1 MPKRSSIL
9 WLCCVPFVL
18 MLTTAGLDCSAMVRN
33 VDASIAPVSG
43 AEFVAGIVSDP
54 ANEDGDKPNFEA
66 STMPITTDD
75 KAIMIV

>member
-1 MPKRSSIL
+1 M
-9 WLCCVPFVL
+9 
-18 MLTTAGLDCSAMVRN
+18 
-33 VDASIAPVSG
+33 APVSG